1 MNDDQ
6 LGKANARL
14 GIALFIVAVVI
25 AAATIGFA
33 YLYLA
38 LD

>member
-1 MNDDQ
+1 MNDEE
-6 LGKANARL
+6 LGQGNVRL
-14 GIALFIVAVVI
+14 GIVLFVVAVVI

>member
-1 MNDDQ
+1 MNDD
-6 LGKANARL
+6 LGQNNVRL
-14 GIALFIVAVVI
+14 GIVLFVVAAVI
-25 AAATIGFA
+25 FAATIGFA